1 MLRDDTTM
9 QLLEVSD
16 EKKFKEHF
24 LEPQMSIE
32 EVLAYMDTDM
42 AYASMSDEDRLELA
56 KYGYELEIKRVN
68 YNYYGKEGDIWRS

>member
-1 MLRDDTTM
+1 
-9 QLLEVSD
+9 
-16 EKKFKEHF
+16 
-24 LEPQMSIE
+24 MSIE

-56 KYGYELEIKRVN
+56 KYGYELEINRIN